1 MKSAVKAMVIKASV
15 ITLCASMALFGLI
28 SSIVIF
34 SESILI
40 IQKLNYTQIEEYG
53 IVLAIGFVLMWLMTL
68 VTDSVEHIIK
78 TGFEK
83 ANKLLTKGENNE

>member
-15 ITLCASMALFGLI
+15 ITLCVSMALFGLI